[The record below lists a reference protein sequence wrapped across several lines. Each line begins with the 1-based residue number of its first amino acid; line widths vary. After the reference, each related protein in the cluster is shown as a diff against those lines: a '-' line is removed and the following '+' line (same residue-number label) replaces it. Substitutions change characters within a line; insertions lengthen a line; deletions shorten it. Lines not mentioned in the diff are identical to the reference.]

1 MKISI
6 KIILV
11 FLTLVS
17 CHKDEPVAN
26 IEDSLFF
33 KASING
39 SSIDLKGATNSNGE
53 SLCDN
58 VKAIAFKSFGP
69 LYFNITP
76 SYNQLRVLFGGSF
89 LKNKFFGY
97 QSNADYTIVSQPF
110 KNADTFYSLFS
121 SGQKKYLDHST
132 EYLSSSEY
140 NGVYLTLLEC
150 ESSKPCVTWYSYGSK
165 GNNVDFKI
173 DEIQILNS
181 NTKSS
186 FYAND
191 LKTRRAVSI
200 KGSFNCWLYSNNGL
214 DSIKIENAS
223 FKSVILE

>member
-58 VKAIAFKSFGP
+58 VNATAFKSFGP
-69 LYFNITP
+69 LYFNLTAD
-76 SYNQLRVLFGGSF
+76 YNQLRMLFGGSY
-89 LKNKFFGY
+89 LKNKFSGY
-97 QSNADYTIVSQPF
+97 QSNADFTIVSQPF
-110 KNADTFYSLFS
+110 KSSDTFYGLFS
-121 SGQKKYLDHST
+121 PGQKKYVDHST
-132 EYLSSSEY
+132 EYLSLNEY
-140 NGVYLTLLEC
+140 SGIYLTLLVC
-150 ESSKPCVTWYSYGSK
+150 EPNKSCVTFYSYGSK
-165 GNNVDFKI
+165 NKNVDFKI
-173 DEIQILNS
+173 DELQILNS
-181 NTKSS
+181 ATKSS
-186 FYAND
+186 YYAND